1 MGAIK
6 HEIYTDELVRLADL
20 LKATG
25 HPARLKALLVIAREA
40 DGDVTATEIQK
51 EITLAQ
57 STVSQ
62 HLKQLRDVGLVK
74 TKMIV
79 RNNKACLSYRID
91 REAIEQIEKLLTYL
105 YEKTDLKYDD
115 KFETFQS
122 FFSKLNKITNWNQ
135 CFES

>member
-1 MGAIK
+1 MGATK

>member
-1 MGAIK
+1 MGATK

-79 RNNKACLSYRID
+79 RNNKTCLSYRID

>member
-1 MGAIK
+1 MGATK

-25 HPARLKALLVIAREA
+25 HPVRLKALLVIAREA

>member
-1 MGAIK
+1 MGATK

-74 TKMIV
+74 TKMVV